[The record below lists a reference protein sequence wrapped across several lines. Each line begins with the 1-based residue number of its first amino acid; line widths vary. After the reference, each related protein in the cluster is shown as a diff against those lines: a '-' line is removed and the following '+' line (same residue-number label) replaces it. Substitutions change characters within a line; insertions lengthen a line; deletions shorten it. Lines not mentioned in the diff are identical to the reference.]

1 MSVNVDVGPI
11 DFLALELPGAR
22 MTGEGMSI
30 IVDLVERGIVRVLDM
45 RAVVKAEDGTIT
57 AVAITDLD
65 GDGVLDLAIFE
76 GAASDLL
83 DEDDITEAA
92 SLIEPGNA
100 VALLV
105 YENTWAGP
113 FVSAMRRAGATVI
126 ASARIPGDEVVARL
140 DALEA
145 MEPDG
150 SQDSQDSVSV
160 D

>member
-1 MSVNVDVGPI
+1 MSVHVGVGPI